1 MHLAA
6 CQHTRCM
13 TCRIGKQKSLRSS
26 AEASVNALQ
35 EAPLSTAPPSDS
47 GGAPL
52 PAMKLHGKLR
62 SRRQRILRG
71 GRQSVTHSGHG
82 GKAEYD
88 SDSLHFLL
96 FSFLVPCRR
105 NPAAAFYSFYPGSQP
120 QNHKFYFFI
129 KKLKDIS
136 EKWCTRSRTQSAIC
150 FRIPNNMLVR
160 A

>member
-13 TCRIGKQKSLRSS
+13 TCRTGKQKKPPLISGSICQRASGTTPQHSS
-26 AEASVNALQ
+26 
-35 EAPLSTAPPSDS
+35 PPDS
-47 GGAPL
+47 GGSPL

-71 GRQSVTHSGHG
+71 GRQSVTHSSHG
-82 GKAEYD
+82 SKAEYD

-105 NPAAAFYSFYPGSQP
+105 TPAAAFYSFYPGSQP

-136 EKWCTRSRTQSAIC
+136 EKRCTRSRTQSAIC

>member
-6 CQHTRCM
+6 CQHTRSM
-13 TCRIGKQKSLRSS
+13 TLRTGKQKSPRPS

-35 EAPLSTAPPSDS
+35 GTTPQHSSPPDS

-52 PAMKLHGKLR
+52 PAMKLHGELR

-71 GRQSVTHSGHG
+71 GRQSVTHSSHG
-82 GKAEYD
+82 SKAEYN

-96 FSFLVPCRR
+96 FSFLVPCRI

-120 QNHKFYFFI
+120 QNRIFYFFI
-129 KKLKDIS
+129 KKVKDIS
-136 EKWCTRSRTQSAIC
+136 EKRCTRSRTQSAIC